1 MGGLAAGQSS
11 FANAT
16 ALLAVCVGRRP
27 PLPAFTT
34 LMNKSFLTLLAAATF
49 ATATGCSDLKKSDEK
64 NTLGDATADTAVVA
78 RTGTTAGQVASK
90 AANAIDSAA
99 SKTGTAISNAFDL
112 TKAKLA
118 DVKLPEVS
126 LSGLS
131 VRGNDDYQ
139 VYAVDEQ
146 VLFDTGKATIKPTAA
161 EALKQISASI
171 TKRYPG
177 KDVRVLGFAD
187 SRGDK
192 SYNRDLSKQRAEAV
206 KNYLAATD
214 KLPADHLSTEAFGES
229 QPVASNATAAGRQE
243 NRRVEIAVRVR

>member
-1 MGGLAAGQSS
+1 MLKIAYP
-11 FANAT
+11 
-16 ALLAVCVGRRP
+16 LLATSV
-27 PLPAFTT
+27 
-34 LMNKSFLTLLAAATF
+34 LLAS
-49 ATATGCSDLKKSDEK
+49 CSDLKKSDEK

-78 RTGTTAGQVASK
+78 RTGKTVGDVATSTANSIDSTASK
-90 AANAIDSAA
+90 VGSAV
-99 SKTGTAISNAFDL
+99 GNAFDL

-126 LSGLS
+126 LPGVT
-131 VRGNDDYQ
+131 VRGNEDYQ
-139 VYAVDEQ
+139 VYNLEEK
-146 VLFDTGKATIKPTAA
+146 VLFDTDKATIKPGAA

-187 SRGDK
+187 ARGDK
-192 SYNRDLSKQRAEAV
+192 SYNRALSQQRAEAV
-206 KNYLAATD
+206 KSYLITTD

-229 QPVASNATAAGRQE
+229 QPVATNATPAGRQE